1 MGAHQRLDRR
11 RVDPGEG
18 GLRKSARRSE
28 SVLTLLT
35 FPRFYLGKRPRRESN
50 SHLRFRKPPFYP
62 LNYGDGRK
70 GKVERLKDKIQR
82 VDFALRISSLYWR
95 HRKFSRA
102 RDRRR
107 SRRSFTK
114 SFDSPCGSFNIPK

>member
-1 MGAHQRLDRR
+1 MGAHPRLDRR

-35 FPRFYLGKRPRRESN
+35 YPQFSLGKYPRGESN

-62 LNYGDGRK
+62 LNYGDKMRFFLLVSPLCVTLAAEWLKKGRFITGNGSRK
-70 GKVERLKDKIQR
+70 SVRIFISIQP
-82 VDFALRISSLYWR
+82 AG
-95 HRKFSRA
+95 
-102 RDRRR
+102 
-107 SRRSFTK
+107 T
-114 SFDSPCGSFNIPK
+114 

>member
-35 FPRFYLGKRPRRESN
+35 FPRFYLGKYPRGESN

-62 LNYGDGRK
+62 LNYGDRHP
-70 GKVERLKDKIQR
+70 QR
-82 VDFALRISSLYWR
+82 INRYNGDEQDTQLRFAAIS
-95 HRKFSRA
+95 
-102 RDRRR
+102 
-107 SRRSFTK
+107 
-114 SFDSPCGSFNIPK
+114 

>member
-28 SVLTLLT
+28 SVLTLRT
-35 FPRFYLGKRPRRESN
+35 VPRFYVGKYPRGESN

-62 LNYGDGRK
+62 LNYGDKIRFFLLVSPICVTLAASCWKKAKIITGNGSRK
-70 GKVERLKDKIQR
+70 SVRIFIVIQP
-82 VDFALRISSLYWR
+82 AGTI
-95 HRKFSRA
+95 
-102 RDRRR
+102 
-107 SRRSFTK
+107 
-114 SFDSPCGSFNIPK
+114 

>member
-35 FPRFYLGKRPRRESN
+35 FPRFYLGKYPRGESN

-62 LNYGDGRK
+62 LNYRDAKAKISGTFAKNGAAANFNFSSSSRR
-70 GKVERLKDKIQR
+70 GTRNYLRQLRLKEE
-82 VDFALRISSLYWR
+82 AGGLS
-95 HRKFSRA
+95 
-102 RDRRR
+102 
-107 SRRSFTK
+107 
-114 SFDSPCGSFNIPK
+114 